1 MAVDVGRT
9 IRHLLLSC
17 REAGIEIRVKGNK
30 LDVRGGKERTDLYME
45 IKKNKNLIITAIN
58 NVPRVVEDQY
68 LSRLRAGAD
77 WLSEATKRLEAE
89 GLMPEKE
96 NKLIDALLNNMLK
109 WSLIDDELRRLYPEY
124 NGCPLEPIGTCRRQE
139 YWVVR
144 CRKCEHE

>member
-30 LDVRGGKERTDLYME
+30 LDVLGGKERTDLYME

-109 WSLIDDELRRLYPEY
+109 WS
-124 NGCPLEPIGTCRRQE
+124 
-139 YWVVR
+139 
-144 CRKCEHE
+144 

>member
-124 NGCPLEPIGTCRRQE
+124 NGSPLEPIGTCRRQE